1 MAIGFRVM
9 DTKIKERKKMKKP
22 ILIIGGAIIVVALGV
37 AGFFGGKAIYNNGVM
52 NGRRAESDEMTDK
65 LKALGNAVFEKENF
79 QKTVNKVFSDFPTEV
94 DSEGIDSYIEK
105 LSGLIDGLSTE
116 KVKTVLEEYL
126 NKWQEFKDVYDS
138 EDNNEITENFDELK
152 AQAKELST
160 KIKTLFDE
168 SIKESLEEL

>member
-1 MAIGFRVM
+1 M
-9 DTKIKERKKMKKP
+9 
-22 ILIIGGAIIVVALGV
+22 